1 MNVSDR
7 FKEKFEETYG
17 HKIARGNLQAS
28 LQAFNQEKGGAA

>member
-1 MNVSDR
+1 MNVSEH

-28 LQAFNQEKGGAA
+28 LQAFNQKEGGAA

>member
-1 MNVSDR
+1 MNVNDR

-28 LQAFNQEKGGAA
+28 LQAFNQKEGGAA